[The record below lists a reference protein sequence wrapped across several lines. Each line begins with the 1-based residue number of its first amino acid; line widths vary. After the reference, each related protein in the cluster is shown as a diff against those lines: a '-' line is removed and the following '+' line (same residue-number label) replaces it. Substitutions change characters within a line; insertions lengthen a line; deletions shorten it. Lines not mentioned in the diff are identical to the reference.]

1 MSASGQ
7 RIKEGVGHVTTV
19 VRDETSHRSASH
31 HVARRYELDWLRAC
45 AVFGLIPFH
54 AVVVFTTASGDYVKN
69 ADTSYGMDF
78 LISLI
83 APWGMPLIF
92 LVGGASACFAL
103 QSRSPR
109 AYITERLSRLL
120 IPFLFGMLVIVPIQV
135 YIGQVHRFGAPPPFM
150 PFYAQHVAGLLR
162 LPIEG
167 LPQTGTDWIGHL
179 WFIPI
184 LIVFALLAMP
194 FAWLLQPLASTRAP
208 SWITQHRAPLA
219 LLLLL
224 GLPVGAIQFL
234 FLASASQTPA
244 LRSLSN
250 WALFATF
257 LYFFVMGYLI
267 YRLPLLT
274 HGIRT
279 VAVTALALALASL
292 ILMEIVGRTR
302 HAPASAFTGAFLAYC
317 ALQGYVSW
325 LWVAGLLGV
334 GMRYLAY
341 SPRWLPY
348 MTEATYPAYI
358 IHMPILSFIA
368 LFVVGWQAPLLLKFA
383 VIAVTTCVAV
393 LGVYDA
399 SIKRIPLLRF
409 LFGLK
414 PLRAQTGSNHPS
426 SPPTR
431 RAIAIS
437 RPAKPIGAV
446 PARR

>member
-19 VRDETSHRSASH
+19 VRNDIGAQSTAHQIS
-31 HVARRYELDWLRAC
+31 RRYELDWLRAC

-54 AVVVFTTASGDYVKN
+54 AVVVFTTGSGDYVKN
-69 ADTSYGMDF
+69 AETSYGMDF

-135 YIGQVHRFGAPPPFM
+135 YIGQVQRLGAPPSFVS
-150 PFYAQHVAGLLR
+150 FYAQHVAHLLR
-162 LPIEG
+162 LPVEG
-167 LPQTGTDWIGHL
+167 LPPTGADWIGHL

-194 FAWLLQPLASTRAP
+194 FAWLLRPVASTQTP
-208 SWITQHRAPLA
+208 SWIARRRAPLA

-234 FLASASQTPA
+234 FLASASSAPA
-244 LRSLSN
+244 LRPLSN

-257 LYFFVMGYLI
+257 LYFFLAGYLI
-267 YRLPLLT
+267 YRLPPLT
-274 HGIRT
+274 HGIR
-279 VAVTALALALASL
+279 AASVTALALAFASL
-292 ILMEIVGRTR
+292 ILMEIVDRTR

-317 ALQGYVSW
+317 ALRGYVSW
-325 LWVAGLLGV
+325 LWVASLLGV

-368 LFVVGWQAPLLLKFA
+368 LFVVGWQAPLLPKFA

-393 LGVYDA
+393 LSVYDVA
-399 SIKRIPLLRF
+399 IKRIPVLRF

-414 PLRAQTGSNHPS
+414 PLRGRPVSNHPS
-426 SPPTR
+426 SPPTC
-431 RAIAIS
+431 RAVAVS
-437 RPAKPIGAV
+437 RPAKHIGAV
-446 PARR
+446 PAHR

>member
-1 MSASGQ
+1 VTTLVCDDSGASGASGA
-7 RIKEGVGHVTTV
+7 KG
-19 VRDETSHRSASH
+19 ASH
-31 HVARRYELDWLRAC
+31 QISRRYELDWLRAG

-54 AVVVFTTASGDYVKN
+54 AIVVFTTASEDYVKN
-69 ADTSYGMDF
+69 AESSYGMDF

-92 LVGGASACFAL
+92 LVGGASAYFAL

-135 YIGQVHRFGAPPPFM
+135 YIGHVHRAGAPPPFG
-150 PFYAQHVAGLLR
+150 PFYAQHVARLLR
-162 LPIEG
+162 MPFEG
-167 LPQTGTDWIGHL
+167 LPPTGADWIGHL

-194 FAWLLQPLASTRAP
+194 FAWLLQSVAPARAYR
-208 SWITQHRAPLA
+208 WVTQHQAPLM

-224 GLPVGAIQFL
+224 GLPVGAIQFF

-244 LRSLSN
+244 LRPLSN

-257 LYFFVMGYLI
+257 LYFFVAGYLI
-267 YRLPLLT
+267 YRLPPLT
-274 HGIRT
+274 HGIRA

-292 ILMEIVGRTR
+292 ILMEIIDRT
-302 HAPASAFTGAFLAYC
+302 HQAPASAFTGAFASYC
-317 ALQGYVSW
+317 VLRGYVSW
-325 LWVAGLLGV
+325 LCAAGLLGF

-383 VIAVTTCVAV
+383 VIAVTTCIAV
-393 LGVYDA
+393 LGVYDVA
-399 SIKRIPLLRF
+399 IKRVPLLRF

-414 PLRAQTGSNHPS
+414 PLHAHAHADH
-426 SPPTR
+426 SPPPANGV
-431 RAIAIS
+431 AI
-437 RPAKPIGAV
+437 PLPNKPIGAV